1 MGRSLRLARR
11 NSRDIADAL
20 VNDFISRYGTLISIH
35 SDQGRNFEST
45 LFQEVCRL
53 LGIRKTRTTAYHP
66 EGNGMVERFN
76 RTMGAMIQILIG
88 DEHNSWDK
96 ILPLTLMA
104 YRSSV
109 HETTQ
114 QTPHMMLFGREMTV
128 TLALTLSELP
138 TSQVEQDEL
147 QHTWDLREKLARV
160 NRSAR
165 EVPSQAM
172 RRQKLQHSRGSQG
185 HQRDLGDLVWL
196 ITKVRKQGRA
206 AKFEHKC
213 RRPYTVIDVMADV
226 TYRIEDKKGK
236 RTVVNGERLITFVKP
251 DDWSSTE
258 GAEKDEPREP
268 DIETSGDSESGDNRT
283 DVKAEAE
290 IPSRNGKE
298 TKNSQRTS
306 RRRERRAP
314 QRYGCT

>member
-1 MGRSLRLARR
+1 M
-11 NSRDIADAL
+11 
-20 VNDFISRYGTLISIH
+20 NDFVSRYGTPVSIH

-76 RTMGAMIQILIG
+76 RTMGAMIRSLIG
-88 DEHNSWDK
+88 EEHDNWDK

-114 QTPHMMLFGREMTV
+114 QTPHMMLFGREMIV
-128 TLALTLSELP
+128 PLALTMSELP
-138 TSQVEQDEL
+138 TSLVEQDEL
-147 QHTWDLREKLARV
+147 EHTWDLREKLAKVHR
-160 NRSAR
+160 RAR
-165 EVPSQAM
+165 EVTGQAM
-172 RRQKLQHSRGSQG
+172 RRQKLQHDRGAMG
-185 HQRDLGDLVWL
+185 HRRDVGDLVWL
-196 ITKVRKQGRA
+196 ITKVRRQGRA

-213 RRPYTVIDVMADV
+213 KGPYTVIDVMADV

-251 DDWSSTE
+251 GDWSSTD
-258 GAEKDEPREP
+258 GAEDEPREHEIP
-268 DIETSGDSESGDNRT
+268 TSVDSESGDDQP
-283 DVKAEAE
+283 DVRPE
-290 IPSRNGKE
+290 KE
-298 TKNSQRTS
+298 NSQRTS
-306 RRRERRAP
+306 GRRERRTP